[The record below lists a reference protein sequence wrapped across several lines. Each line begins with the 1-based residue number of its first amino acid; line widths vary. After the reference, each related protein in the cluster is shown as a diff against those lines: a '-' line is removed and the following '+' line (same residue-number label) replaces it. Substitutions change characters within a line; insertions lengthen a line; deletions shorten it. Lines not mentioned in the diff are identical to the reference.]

1 MTRIPFDGIVDRVAF
16 CDPASSKKGSAAIKR
31 TRARSAIIVLGQDL
45 LTRIFVLHA
54 WAERCSTDKLIDTIF
69 DVNEQFR
76 PKPFGGEKNGLQGL
90 FQDAVEREAR
100 YRNKVL
106 PLQQVEHSTRID
118 KDFRIRAAL
127 QPVIAAGRLF
137 VQDSQVELLTE
148 ITSFPRYPTKDLID
162 ALASAVTLLPTRT
175 IQRQRD
181 DHVEQVAHYLRQSG
195 APPDVIARRVA
206 ELQSG
211 TPGVRR

>member
-1 MTRIPFDGIVDRVAF
+1 MNAIPLEALVDRVAF
-16 CDPASSKKGSAAIKR
+16 CDPASSKKGAQAIKR
-31 TRARSAIIVLGQDL
+31 TRARSAIIVLAQDL
-45 LTRIFVLHA
+45 LTRVYVLHA
-54 WAERCSTDKLIDTIF
+54 WAERCSTDRLIETIF
-69 DVNEQFR
+69 QVNAQFR

-100 YRNKVL
+100 YRNIAL
-106 PLQQVEHSTRID
+106 PLQQVEHSTRQD

-127 QPVIAAGRLF
+127 QPLIGAGRLF
-137 VQDSQVELLTE
+137 VQESQVELLAELTA
-148 ITSFPRYPTKDLID
+148 FPRYPTKDLVD

-206 ELQSG
+206 ELRSES
-211 TPGVRR
+211 PGARR